1 MRHALAIAAV
11 LLLSASATSEAQR
24 IGRRNFDDV
33 AAPTDT
39 PATVTIARALDK
51 VTARITELEL
61 PSDRPVIF
69 GSLEITARHCY
80 SRPPEET
87 PESFAFLEVDE
98 LLDNERKRIF
108 TGWML
113 ASSPALHA
121 LEHPIYDV
129 WIVGCRTVNGEGE
142 G

>member
-1 MRHALAIAAV
+1 MQPLAFIAV
-11 LLLSASATSEAQR
+11 LAAILMSVPADAQR
-24 IGRRNFDDV
+24 IGRRSFEDEVKKEDR
-33 AAPTDT
+33 

-61 PSDRPVIF
+61 PSDNPVVF

-87 PESFAFLEVDE
+87 PETFAFLEIDE
-98 LLDNERKRIF
+98 MRDDARERLF
-108 TGWML
+108 TGWMI

-129 WIVGCRTVNGEGE
+129 WIVGCRTVDGERE